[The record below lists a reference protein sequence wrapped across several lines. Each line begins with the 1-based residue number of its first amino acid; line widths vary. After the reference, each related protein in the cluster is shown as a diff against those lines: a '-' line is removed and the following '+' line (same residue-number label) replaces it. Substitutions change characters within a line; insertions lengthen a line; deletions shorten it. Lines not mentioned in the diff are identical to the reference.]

1 MQKQPSLSLMS
12 ITPSTAWMPL
22 DSLAEQWGQFGAGAI
37 TVSDLHAT
45 SMIFAALARETE
57 ARTHHLGAWY
67 ASAAVG
73 VIDLE
78 HTLDQL
84 GQARA
89 HWIEAITFLELS
101 LTDGDSETA
110 QDARRLLVSDAME
123 QRLRICMLLQEVAQ
137 EQLSVY
143 RRDLSIF
150 MQKEVS

>member
-1 MQKQPSLSLMS
+1 MQKHPSLSLMS

-22 DSLAEQWGQFGAGAI
+22 DSLAEQWGQFGAGAL

-57 ARTHHLGAWY
+57 ARTYHRGAWY
-67 ASAAVG
+67 ASPAVG

-78 HTLDQL
+78 QTLDQL

-89 HWIEAITFLELS
+89 HWTEAITFLELS
-101 LTDGDSETA
+101 LTDGDSEAA

-123 QRLRICMLLQEVAQ
+123 QRLRMCMLLQEVIQ

-143 RRDLSIF
+143 RRDLAIF
-150 MQKEVS
+150 IQKEVP